1 MQNRLDE
8 YHDNNEVINFFFL
21 SRGPI
26 LENNGM
32 LLSIEKKSL
41 FVKKVACHDFRE

>member
-1 MQNRLDE
+1 MASTSE
-8 YHDNNEVINFFFL
+8 IYHIHVPPDILKTFY
-21 SRGPI
+21 GPI

-32 LLSIEKKSL
+32 PLSIEKKSL

>member
-1 MQNRLDE
+1 MTQFQVSPHNKSSSVKTTL
-8 YHDNNEVINFFFL
+8 
-21 SRGPI
+21 RGPI

-32 LLSIEKKSL
+32 LLSIEKKKL